1 MLKKKN
7 CMMPICYPITNVKA
21 GGHQRFMQEDGLLV
35 DSKIQAK

>member
-1 MLKKKN
+1 
-7 CMMPICYPITNVKA
+7 MPICYPITNVKA